1 MKLYGSSTSPY
12 VRRIRIVLASIEHEF
27 LNLNIF
33 SGNDRTFL
41 ASRNPSMKVP
51 CLEDGSEIILDSRI
65 IYNYLAEKYKYDS
78 LSWEAENQLTLID
91 AVNDSLVQLLLLKR
105 SDFDIE
111 QEKFYFNLQSERIES
126 VFSILSKQINEGKF
140 IGWHY
145 PEICLY
151 SLIDWVLFRELHDMQ
166 HYPELLWFH
175 EKHQNKIEVTATDP
189 RA

>member
-1 MKLYGSSTSPY
+1 MKLYGSTTSPY
-12 VRRIRIVLASIEHEF
+12 VRRIRIVLASTEHEF

-33 SGNDRTFL
+33 SLNDRALL
-41 ASRNPSMKVP
+41 ASRNPTMKVP
-51 CLEDGSEIILDSRI
+51 CLEDGSEVILDSRI
-65 IYNYLAEKYKYDS
+65 IYNYLAEKYNYDP

-111 QEKFYFNLQSERIES
+111 QEKLYFNLQSERIDG
-126 VFSILSKQINEGKF
+126 VFSILTKQCNEGKF
-140 IGWHY
+140 AGWHY

-151 SLIDWVLFRELHDMQ
+151 SLIDWVLFRELHDMR
-166 HYPELLWFH
+166 HYPELLDFH

-189 RA
+189 RV